1 MTRFDSLEPG
11 QTCIRLNKK
20 LAVHGIDHISV
31 VKSNSDIGYIY
42 SLVDTD
48 NNSVEYFNSSDS
60 VIERVEWIIGN
71 RISRGDMK

>member
-20 LAVHGIDHISV
+20 LEVHGIDHISV
-31 VKSNSDIGYIY
+31 VKSNSDLGYIY

-48 NNSVEYFNSSDS
+48 NNSVEYFNSSDA
-60 VIERVEWIIGN
+60 VIKRVEGIISN
-71 RISRGDMK
+71 EVNNI